1 MKKDA
6 RLAWALLFAGE
17 AAYIGY
23 LGYSGAMARHQWT
36 GASIALGIGVFF
48 VLIAASAGVA
58 LGSLIRAFHAQG
70 RKTAARACVALGF
83 FLMIWVGMRVDGN
96 IKREA
101 YLDSVR
107 TDAVSPERARQL
119 AEAGSPDEQ
128 RALAYN
134 RNCPPE
140 VLARLAKSDDWMVRA
155 GAAGNP
161 STPPAVLD
169 ALASDANESVRL
181 YLSYNP
187 ARKSR

>member
-1 MKKDA
+1 VRKDA
-6 RLAWALLFAGE
+6 RAFWAALFGLE
-17 AAYIGY
+17 AAYIGW

-48 VLIAASAGVA
+48 VLIAATAGVT
-58 LGSLIRAFHAQG
+58 LGALIRAFHAQG

-83 FLMIWVGMRVDGN
+83 LLMIWVGARVDRN
-96 IKREA
+96 LKREA

-107 TDAVSPERARQL
+107 TGALTPERARQL
-119 AEAGSPDEQ
+119 AASGSPDER

-134 RNCPPE
+134 RTCPPE
-140 VLARLAKSDDWMVRA
+140 VLAELARSEDWMIRA

-187 ARKSR
+187 ARKAK